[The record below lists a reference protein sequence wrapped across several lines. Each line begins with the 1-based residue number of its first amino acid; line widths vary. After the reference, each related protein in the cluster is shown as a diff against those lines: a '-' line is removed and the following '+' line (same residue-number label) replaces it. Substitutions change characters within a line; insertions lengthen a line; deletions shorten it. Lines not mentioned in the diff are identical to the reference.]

1 MSTSQLSSL
10 SASSPSLSPSLIL
23 EQLALPELIGIGI
36 VVIIFLVV
44 VASSIRIIRE
54 YERAIVFRLGRLI
67 GAKGPGLI
75 ILIPFIDRA
84 LKVDLR
90 VITLD
95 VPKQKIITLDN
106 VTVDVDAVVYLRVS
120 DPSNAVVKVNNY
132 LMASSLLS
140 QTTLRDLIGQT
151 SFDDLLSRRED
162 LNKRMQEI
170 LDTATDPWGVKVS
183 SVAIRDVSLP
193 ENMHRAIAKQAEAE
207 REKRGRIII
216 AEGELIAAEK
226 MALAA
231 DYYTKNIAALRLRE
245 LQTWAEV
252 AREKNMIVV
261 TAGGSGAVGANSGSG
276 DNQRDL
282 GSLLGIIK
290 ERTPVAEQVDAE
302 RIREIAREELASIIS
317 ERGGEGERRRPQ
329 ETKGRTGRNKNHN
342 DNNIINDR
350 TVNSDD
356 LSEG

>member
-1 MSTSQLSSL
+1 MNAFQPLLLQLSV
-10 SASSPSLSPSLIL
+10 A
-23 EQLALPELIGIGI
+23 ELIGLSIATII
-36 VVIIFLVV
+36 VLVI

-54 YERAIVFRLGRLI
+54 YERAVVFRLGRLI

-75 ILIPFIDRA
+75 ILVPFIDRA
-84 LKVDLR
+84 VKVDLR

-120 DPSNAVVKVNNY
+120 EPNNAVVKVNNY
-132 LMASSLLS
+132 LLASSLLS

-151 SFDDLLSRRED
+151 SFDDILSRREE

-170 LDTATDPWGVKVS
+170 LDAATDPWGVKVS

-226 MALAA
+226 MAQAA
-231 DYYTKNIAALRLRE
+231 DFYTKNMAAMRLRE
-245 LQTWAEV
+245 LQTWTEI
-252 AREKNMIVV
+252 ARERNMIVV
-261 TAGGSGAVGANSGSG
+261 TGKSGDDAAADLGTMLGVIKEKMATMPPPHAATETAPADRAELRRAIREEISSMVSGREEGEGGGGGSSIGRHPQTQKGASLQERLRMKGEAG
-276 DNQRDL
+276 DAQ
-282 GSLLGIIK
+282 
-290 ERTPVAEQVDAE
+290 T
-302 RIREIAREELASIIS
+302 
-317 ERGGEGERRRPQ
+317 
-329 ETKGRTGRNKNHN
+329 T
-342 DNNIINDR
+342 
-350 TVNSDD
+350 
-356 LSEG
+356 